1 MQQNKW
7 LLQEFNKE
15 KIHSLAQ
22 ETNLPD
28 IVVRILS
35 ARGISDAES
44 IKEFI
49 YAGKEHLFNPF
60 LLDDMHKAVTRIK
73 QAVEQQEKI
82 LIYADRDVDGI
93 TSLVILF
100 NTIQT
105 LGGDVVWYIP
115 SDEGY
120 GISKTVLDKYRQMNV
135 KLIITVDCGISS
147 VQEVQ
152 YSNEL
157 GMQIIVTDH
166 HEPPID
172 VLPDAYAIV
181 NPKKA
186 TCKYKFKELAGCGI
200 SFKVSQALMQTYG
213 RDFDREILVVSL
225 KKTDNGY
232 DAYILKVVNEM
243 VDGETAFS
251 FSDENKKT
259 FYSLLKNKKIISC
272 GDELLFSQ
280 DNNEVKIINADI
292 SSAKDLR
299 DAAYIIFE
307 AYKKYEL
314 LNDGRMADFFDNN
327 IDFVALGTIADIV
340 PLVSENRI
348 LVKNGLEILNN
359 NPAKRFGLYNI
370 INEYLKDKN
379 NISAKA
385 ISWSITPVLNAAGR
399 MSKADISAE
408 LLLADDKCKADDF
421 FFELKKLN
429 NERKHL
435 QTENIKQFEKNLK
448 EQCDIEK
455 DKIFIVVA
463 NNLPHGVTGIVAS
476 QIAKLYLRPTILF
489 ISDGQFAVG
498 ACRSIE
504 GFDMVS
510 ALDKIKDLLVKFG
523 GHSQAAGLTVEVS
536 KMDELRRRLKDIAE
550 NSISREM
557 VVKKI
562 NIDCELKIADINK
575 KTLDSVLLLEP
586 FGSANMNPV
595 FLIKNVELKEV
606 VVMGQ
611 TEEHL
616 KLKISQ
622 NGGNPVNAVFWHG
635 AGLRQNIQYKDKF
648 DILFNMELNRD
659 SIQVSIIDIKKI

>member
-7 LLQEFNKE
+7 VLQEFNKE
-15 KIHSLAQ
+15 KISPIA
-22 ETNLPD
+22 EKTNLPD
-28 IVVRILS
+28 IVIKILLG
-35 ARGISDAES
+35 RGISDIDL
-44 IKEFI
+44 IKEFV
-49 YAGKEHLFNPF
+49 YADKEYLLNPF
-60 LLDDMHKAVTRIK
+60 LLDGMHKAVTRIK
-73 QAVEQQEKI
+73 QAVEQQERI

-120 GISKTVLDKYRQMNV
+120 GMSKAVLDKYHKMNV

-172 VLPDAYAIV
+172 VLPEAYAIV
-181 NPKKA
+181 NPKKT

-200 SFKVSQALMQTYG
+200 SFKVSQALMHTYG
-213 RDFDREILVVSL
+213 KDFNSEILFISL
-225 KKTDNGY
+225 QKDNNGY
-232 DAYILKVVNEM
+232 NSYILKVVNEL
-243 VDGETAFS
+243 VIEETAFS
-251 FSDENKKT
+251 FSDDNKKI
-259 FYSLLKNKKIISC
+259 FYSLLKDKKIVSY
-272 GDELLFSQ
+272 ENNLFKNLDNVIKFIDLQ
-280 DNNEVKIINADI
+280 DIHFDNLKE
-292 SSAKDLR
+292 SA
-299 DAAYIIFE
+299 YFIFNK
-307 AYKKYEL
+307 YKKERFI
-314 LNDGRMADFFDNN
+314 NDGRMAEFFDNN
-327 IDFVALGTIADIV
+327 VDLVALGTIADIV
-340 PLVSENRI
+340 PLISENRI
-348 LVKNGLEILNN
+348 LVKNGLAILNA
-359 NPAKRFGLYNI
+359 NPAKRLGLYNI

-379 NISAKA
+379 NISAKT

-408 LLLADDKCKADDF
+408 LLLADDKHKAEDF

-429 NERKHL
+429 NERKTL
-435 QTENIKQFEKNLK
+435 QVENVKQFEKKLK
-448 EQCDIEK
+448 QQCDVEK

-463 NNLPHGVTGIVAS
+463 DNLPHGVTGIAAS
-476 QIAKLYLRPTILF
+476 QIAKMYSRPTILF
-489 ISDGQFAVG
+489 ISDGQHAVG

-504 GFDMVS
+504 GFDIVS
-510 ALDKIKDLLVKFG
+510 ALDKTKDLLIKFG

-536 KMDELRRRLKDIAE
+536 KIEELRKRLEEIAE
-550 NSISREM
+550 SSISSDM

-562 NIDCELKIADINK
+562 NIDCELKISDINK
-575 KTLDSVLLLEP
+575 KTLGNLMLLEP
-586 FGSANMNPV
+586 FGCANPNPV

-606 VVMGQ
+606 VVIGQ

-622 NGGNPVNAVFWHG
+622 NGGNSVNAVFWHG
-635 AGLRQNIQYKDKF
+635 AALRHSMQYKDKF
-648 DILFNMELNRD
+648 DILFNLELNRD

>member
-7 LLQEFNKE
+7 VLQEFNKE
-15 KIHSLAQ
+15 KISPIA
-22 ETNLPD
+22 EKTNLPD
-28 IVVRILS
+28 IVIKILLG
-35 ARGISDAES
+35 RGISDIDL
-44 IKEFI
+44 IKEFV
-49 YAGKEHLFNPF
+49 YADKEYLLNPF
-60 LLDDMHKAVTRIK
+60 LLDGMHKAVTRIK
-73 QAVEQQEKI
+73 QAVEQQERI

-120 GISKTVLDKYRQMNV
+120 GMSKAVLDKYHKMNV

-172 VLPDAYAIV
+172 VLPEAYAIV
-181 NPKKA
+181 NPKKT

-200 SFKVSQALMQTYG
+200 SFKVSQALMHTYG
-213 RDFDREILVVSL
+213 KDFNSEILFISL
-225 KKTDNGY
+225 QKDNNGY
-232 DAYILKVVNEM
+232 NSYILKVVNEL
-243 VDGETAFS
+243 VIEETAFS
-251 FSDENKKT
+251 FSDDNEKL
-259 FYSLLKNKKIISC
+259 FYSLLKDKKIVSY
-272 GDELLFSQ
+272 ENNLFKNL
-280 DNNEVKIINADI
+280 DNVIKFIDLPDI
-292 SSAKDLR
+292 HFDNLKESA
-299 DAAYIIFE
+299 YFIFNK
-307 AYKKYEL
+307 YKKERFI
-314 LNDGRMADFFDNN
+314 NDGRMAEFFDNN
-327 IDFVALGTIADIV
+327 VDLVALGTIADIV
-340 PLVSENRI
+340 PLISENRI
-348 LVKNGLEILNN
+348 LVKNGLAILNA
-359 NPAKRFGLYNI
+359 NPAKRLGLYNI

-379 NISAKA
+379 NISAKT

-408 LLLADDKCKADDF
+408 LLLADDKHKAEDF

-429 NERKHL
+429 NERKTL
-435 QTENIKQFEKNLK
+435 QVENVKQFEKKLK
-448 EQCDIEK
+448 QQCDVEK

-463 NNLPHGVTGIVAS
+463 DNLPHGVTGIAAS
-476 QIAKLYLRPTILF
+476 QIAKMYSRPTILF
-489 ISDGQFAVG
+489 ISDGQHAVG

-504 GFDMVS
+504 GFDIVS
-510 ALDKIKDLLVKFG
+510 ALDKTKDLLIKFG

-536 KMDELRRRLKDIAE
+536 KIEELRKRLEEIAE
-550 NSISREM
+550 SSISSDM

-562 NIDCELKIADINK
+562 NIDCELKISDINK
-575 KTLDSVLLLEP
+575 KTLGNLMLLEP
-586 FGSANMNPV
+586 FGCANPNPV

-606 VVMGQ
+606 VVIGQ

-622 NGGNPVNAVFWHG
+622 NGGNSVNAVFWHG
-635 AGLRQNIQYKDKF
+635 AALRHSMQYKDKF
-648 DILFNMELNRD
+648 DILFNLELNRD

>member
-7 LLQEFNKE
+7 VLQEFNKE
-15 KIHSLAQ
+15 KICPIAEQ
-22 ETNLPD
+22 TNLPD
-28 IVVRILS
+28 IVIKILLG
-35 ARGISDAES
+35 RGIYDIDL
-44 IKEFI
+44 IKEFV
-49 YAGKEHLFNPF
+49 YADKEYLLNPF

-120 GISKTVLDKYRQMNV
+120 GMSKAVLDKYHKMNV

-172 VLPDAYAIV
+172 VLPEAYAIV

-186 TCKYKFKELAGCGI
+186 ACKYKFKELAGCGI
-200 SFKVSQALMQTYG
+200 SFKVSQALMHTYG
-213 RDFDREILVVSL
+213 KDFNNEILFISL
-225 KKTDNGY
+225 QEYNNCY
-232 DAYILKVVNEM
+232 NSYILKVINEL
-243 VDGETAFS
+243 VIEETAFS
-251 FSDENKKT
+251 FSDGNKKL
-259 FYSLLKNKKIISC
+259 FYSLLKDKKIVSC
-272 GDELLFSQ
+272 ENNIFKNLDNEIKFIDLQ
-280 DNNEVKIINADI
+280 DMSFDNLKE
-292 SSAKDLR
+292 SA
-299 DAAYIIFE
+299 YFIFNK
-307 AYKKYEL
+307 YKKERL
-314 LNDGRMADFFDNN
+314 NNDGRMAEFFDNN
-327 IDFVALGTIADIV
+327 VDLVALGTIADIV
-340 PLVSENRI
+340 PLISENRI
-348 LVKNGLEILNN
+348 LVKNGLAILNG

-379 NISAKA
+379 NISAKT

-399 MSKADISAE
+399 MAKADISAE
-408 LLLADDKCKADDF
+408 LLLADDKHKAEDF

-429 NERKHL
+429 NERKYL
-435 QTENIKQFEKNLK
+435 QVENVKQFEKKLK

-463 NNLPHGVTGIVAS
+463 DNLPHGVTGIAAS
-476 QIAKLYLRPTILF
+476 QIAKMYSRPAILF
-489 ISDGQFAVG
+489 ISDGQNAVG

-504 GFDMVS
+504 GFDIVS
-510 ALDKIKDLLVKFG
+510 ALDKTKDLLVKFG

-536 KMDELRRRLKDIAE
+536 KIEELRKRLKEIADV
-550 NSISREM
+550 SISSDM

-562 NIDCELKIADINK
+562 NIDCELKISDINK
-575 KTLDSVLLLEP
+575 KTLENLMLLEP
-586 FGSANMNPV
+586 FGCANPNPV

-622 NGGNPVNAVFWHG
+622 NGGNSVNAVFWHG
-635 AGLRQNIQYKDKF
+635 AALRHSMQYKDKF
-648 DILFNMELNRD
+648 DILFNLELNRD